1 MKCAR
6 VLKSKTAE
14 CSFLLLGCLCPEV
27 YLSQPCLSCSLWWH
41 LSLHFMHSFLL
52 IGQLCSVYYVLGFP
66 GGSDSQESAYNLGDL
81 GSSPGLG
88 RSPGEGK
95 GYTLVFWPGE
105 FHGLY
110 SPRNRKESD
119 MTKQPS
125 LHFTRLSGKL

>member
-88 RSPGEGK
+88 RSRGRGN
-95 GYTLVFWPGE
+95 GYPLQYTCLENPMHRGAWRGTV
-105 FHGLY
+105 HGV
-110 SPRNRKESD
+110 
-119 MTKQPS
+119 TKSRTQ
-125 LHFTRLSGKL
+125 LSN